1 MELVLAEMS
10 VTVHKTVLP
19 LVPWAKKGLI
29 YICCCAGQ
37 GKQIQ
42 LVKAWQRLQ
51 QFPWQKCQHQFSN
64 LFLPWFFGLNKITCL
79 LLLAKDPRQTIFQFM
94 QLPKLGKYYSKLLFV
109 KDGLTLVP
117 WVEKV
122 HLFVAVL
129 AKDPRQ
135 TLFQF
140 MQLPKLGK
148 YCSKVIIKNVSSS
161 CQRWSYLGSLG

>member
-1 MELVLAEMS
+1 
-10 VTVHKTVLP
+10 
-19 LVPWAKKGLI
+19 
-29 YICCCAGQ
+29 
-37 GKQIQ
+37 
-42 LVKAWQRLQ
+42 
-51 QFPWQKCQHQFSN
+51 
-64 LFLPWFFGLNKITCL
+64 
-79 LLLAKDPRQTIFQFM
+79 M

-161 CQRWSYLGSLG
+161 CQRWSYLGSLGWKGSLVCCCVGQGAKANKYSFTTVKS